1 MILGRPI
8 LTKLRA
14 ITSSTNLKVKFPTQD
29 NVGEIKEDM
38 EMDGKWYEQ
47 VLVMAEAELEN
58 RKKALSLP
66 KG

>member
-1 MILGRPI
+1 M

-14 ITSSTNLKVKFPTQD
+14 ITSSTHLKVKFPTRD

-38 EMDGKWYEQ
+38 EMDGKCYEQ

-58 RKKALSLP
+58 RKKTLSLP